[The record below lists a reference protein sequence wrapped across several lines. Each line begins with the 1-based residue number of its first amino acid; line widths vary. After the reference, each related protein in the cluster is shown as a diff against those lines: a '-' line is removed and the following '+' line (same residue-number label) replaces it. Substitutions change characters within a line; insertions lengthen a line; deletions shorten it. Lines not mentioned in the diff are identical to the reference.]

1 MEIGIL
7 GTLEVRSGGR
17 ALQIAGSRLRALLT
31 RLAVDAP
38 AAVSTAELIDA
49 VWPGGAPAEPVNA
62 LQSLISRV
70 RRVLGE
76 PGSIQQVA
84 GGYRLVVDRGAV
96 DAAAFSDLVSAGRRA
111 LRDGAT
117 VSARDTLVKALSL
130 WRGDPLVDAGD
141 AGYAAAPIARLA
153 EQRLDAQADRL
164 EAELLLGRGPDVIA
178 DLEALAAA
186 YPLRER
192 FAGQLMRALAADG
205 RTADALS
212 AYERVRDRLADEL
225 GVDPGPDVQA
235 IQLAVLRGEIAPHS
249 EAAPEV
255 RRKRSNLRS
264 SLTSFIGREDEVARV
279 SGLLQGGRLVT
290 IVGPGGA
297 GKTRLANEVAGQWVL
312 GRADGVWLIELAPVT
327 DGKAIVQAMLG
338 ALGLLDARAVD
349 RRVGGQPRDSTE
361 YLIEVL
367 ADADCLLLVDNCEH
381 LIGPVAELIDQLLA
395 SCPDVRVLTT
405 SREPLGIVGESLCLL
420 PPLGL
425 PPVGASAAE
434 AVDHPAVRL
443 LIERAQAVSAGFS
456 VDDTTVA
463 HVTEIVRRLDGLP
476 LAIELAAARLR
487 VMPIGEIAARL
498 TNRFR
503 LLTGGSRTAMPRHRT
518 LRAVV
523 EWSWDLLA
531 PDERLLAERLAVF
544 PAGATVDTAMAIC
557 SDDLLPASD
566 IGDLLLALVDKSL
579 LTMIDGP
586 ELRFR
591 MLETIRE
598 YGTEQLAERRE
609 ATAAR
614 TAHAYYFAGVAA
626 KMDPVLRTA
635 DQLRAIGTLQDER
648 DNILAGLRFLAES
661 DDPADRAASLDLAL
675 ALSWYWTMLGS
686 NSESAIW
693 LGLALNA
700 TVGIDHPERLWAQAA
715 CSLSTIFLGSTDPG
729 VSLDAVQAEMCAL
742 ARRLEASPEPQIVAL
757 GILRPMLA
765 YFGGDLAHA
774 ESAMDSIL
782 QSSDGWYR
790 AAARVSRALFAE
802 NEGNLDQVRIDIDA
816 AYEDFAQIGDRWGL
830 ASVLSA
836 RGTLRAQDG
845 DLPGAIADYETA
857 LHLAIELGSMDDD
870 AFIQL
875 RLAGLWL
882 RSGDSA
888 GARRLIEQ
896 VRASGVGRTHGLER
910 GLFADGIM
918 IAIEL
923 YDGNL
928 DLASTMAQEMRLRLA
943 QHPPNYLQAHAAAVF
958 GATSAIVA
966 ARVGDLELA
975 MTDLRASYPLAVIT
989 GDMPIVA
996 AVGVSVSALALALG
1010 RPADAATVLGAAA
1023 RLRGTEDRS
1032 EPQIAE
1038 LTTNLRAAL
1047 GEDFEVMFG
1056 RGMALDRPAA
1066 IARLDPD
1073 LLTAAVDVFTAESGG
1088 PTGAV
1093 SAGVRVALYV
1103 GEGAISQRGQH

>member
-7 GTLEVRSGGR
+7 GTLEVRSAGR
-17 ALQIAGSRLRALLT
+17 SVQIAGSRLRALIT
-31 RLAVDAP
+31 RLAIDAP
-38 AAVSTAELIDA
+38 GAVSTAELVDA
-49 VWPGGAPAEPVNA
+49 VWPDGAPAEPVNA

-70 RRVLGE
+70 RRALGE

-84 GGYRLVVDRGAV
+84 GGYRLAVDRGAV
-96 DAAAFSDLVSAGRRA
+96 DATAFSDLVTAGRRA

-117 VSARDTLVKALSL
+117 VSALDTLVKALSL
-130 WRGDPLVDAGD
+130 WRGDPLVDGGD
-141 AGYAAAPIARLA
+141 AGYVAAPIARLT

-164 EAELLLGRGPDVIA
+164 EAELLLGRGQDVIA
-178 DLEALAAA
+178 DLEALATA

-192 FAGQLMRALAADG
+192 FAGQLMRALAAAG
-205 RTADALS
+205 RTADALA

-225 GVDPGPDVQA
+225 GVDPGPEVQA
-235 IQLAVLRGEIAPHS
+235 LQLAVLRGEIAPHVDP
-249 EAAPEV
+249 APDI

-279 SGLLQGGRLVT
+279 SGLLTGGRLVT

-297 GKTRLANEVAGQWVL
+297 GKTRLANEVAGQWVS
-312 GRADGVWLIELAPVT
+312 GRADGVWLVELAPVT
-327 DGKAIVQAMLG
+327 DGKAIPQAMLG

-349 RRVGGQPRDSTE
+349 RRVGGQARDSTE
-361 YLIEVL
+361 YLFEVL

-381 LIGPVAELIDQLLA
+381 LIGPVADLIDRLLA
-395 SCPDVRVLTT
+395 GCPNVRILTT
-405 SREPLGIVGESLCLL
+405 SREPLGIVGEALCLL

-425 PPVGASAAE
+425 PPVGVSAAD

-456 VDDTTVA
+456 IDDTTVA

-498 TNRFR
+498 SNRFR

-544 PAGATVDTAMAIC
+544 PAGATVDTAVAIC
-557 SDDLLPASD
+557 GDDLLPAAD

-586 ELRFR
+586 ELRYR

-598 YGTEQLAERRE
+598 YGTEQLADRGE
-609 ATAAR
+609 ARAAR
-614 TAHAYYFAGVAA
+614 TAHAYYFAAISA
-626 KMDPVLRTA
+626 EMDPVLRTA
-635 DQLRAIGTLQDER
+635 DQLRAIETLRIER

-661 DDPADRAASLDLAL
+661 DDPADRAAALDLAL
-675 ALSWYWTMLGS
+675 SLSWYWTMIGA
-686 NSESAIW
+686 NSEASIW
-693 LGLALNA
+693 LGMALNA
-700 TVGIDHPERLWAQAA
+700 TDGIDHPERLWAEAA
-715 CSLSTIFLGSTDPG
+715 WSLSTVFLGMTDPG
-729 VSLDAVQAEMCAL
+729 VSLAEVQAEMCDL
-742 ARRLEASPEPQIVAL
+742 ARRLGDAPDPHIIAL
-757 GILRPMLA
+757 GIVRPMLA
-765 YFGGDLAHA
+765 FFGGDVAYA
-774 ESAMDSIL
+774 ESAMESIL

-802 NEGNLDQVRIDIDA
+802 NEGNLVQVRIDIEA
-816 AYEDFAQIGDRWGL
+816 AHEDFAQIGDRWGL

-857 LHLAIELGSMDDD
+857 LHMAMELGSMDDD

-875 RLAGLWL
+875 RLAGLRL
-882 RSGDSA
+882 RCGDSA

-896 VRASGVGRTHGLER
+896 VRSDTVGRTQGLER
-910 GLFADGIM
+910 GLFADGIL
-918 IAIEL
+918 IGIEL
-923 YDGNL
+923 HDGNL
-928 DLASTMAQEMRLRLA
+928 DVATAMAQEMRVRLA

-958 GATSAIVA
+958 GATSSIVA
-966 ARVGDLELA
+966 ARVGDLDLA
-975 MTDLRASYPLAVIT
+975 MTDLLASYPLAMIT
-989 GDMPIVA
+989 GDMPIMA
-996 AVGVSVSALALALG
+996 AVGVSVGWLAFALG
-1010 RPADAATVLGAAA
+1010 LPADAATVLGAAA

-1032 EPQIAE
+1032 DPVIAE

-1047 GEDFEVMFG
+1047 GEDFAEMFG

-1066 IARLDPD
+1066 IARLDPQ
-1073 LLTAAVDVFTAESGG
+1073 LLTVNSVEPESTRSMVEVSDGDRG
-1088 PTGAV
+1088 P
-1093 SAGVRVALYV
+1093 
-1103 GEGAISQRGQH
+1103 QR